1 MGQCRRIHTS
11 KLGIVSCHFRALGR
25 ARCDGYYGSYGG
37 GRAVIQ
43 FQAALILSVVVSY
56 ENLWVSV
63 LINAPT

>member
-1 MGQCRRIHTS
+1 MTDIMVRVAG
-11 KLGIVSCHFRALGR
+11 
-25 ARCDGYYGSYGG
+25 
-37 GRAVIQ
+37 AVIQ